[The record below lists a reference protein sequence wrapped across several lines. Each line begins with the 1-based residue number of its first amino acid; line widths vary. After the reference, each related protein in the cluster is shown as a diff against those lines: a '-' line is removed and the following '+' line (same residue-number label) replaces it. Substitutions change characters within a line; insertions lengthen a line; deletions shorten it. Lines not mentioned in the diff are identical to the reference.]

1 MEEVNSILI
10 NQIRQTLRLEKELD
24 QMSNYLNIFRS
35 KLLNCKNMEDIENA
49 DKWFEK
55 QIDEFK
61 ILDIK

>member
-35 KLLNCKNMEDIENA
+35 KLLNCKTMEEIEKA
-49 DKWFEK
+49 DEWFEK
-55 QIDEFK
+55 QVDKCTMLE
-61 ILDIK
+61 IK